1 MYNDLYGGAGEEKNP
16 VALTSSNPDSQI
28 RIDERIAVGLAALGR
43 PAYINLGRSEVLP
56 PGREVEAMRAATYDV
71 LDDAYRAGVRWIDVA
86 RSYGLSEDFLGGW
99 LADRAHPDVTVS
111 SKWGYRYVG
120 GWQLDAEVHE
130 VKEHTAERFA
140 GQWAE
145 TVELLGKSVSLYQVH
160 SLTVDSPLF
169 TDDRLIGALAELAA
183 AGVLVG
189 FSTSGPAQA
198 DAIRRAFDLEVSG
211 VPVFSAV
218 QSTWNLLEP
227 SAGPALAEARAA
239 GKRVLVKETVANGR
253 LVVEPPVALARIAQE
268 HGAGPDAVAIA
279 AVLAQD
285 WRPVAVIGPSSTAQ
299 LAENLLAVRVKLSGG
314 ELGELLALA
323 EEPAAYWRHRSCLGW
338 Y

>member
-1 MYNDLYGGAGEEKNP
+1 MTDTEIAVG
-16 VALTSSNPDSQI
+16 D
-28 RIDERIAVGLAALGR
+28 RIAVGLAALGR
-43 PAYINLGRSEVLP
+43 PAYINLGRAEALP
-56 PGREVEAMRAATYDV
+56 PGREFEAMRAATYAV
-71 LDDAYRAGVRWIDVA
+71 LDDAYGAGVRWIDVA
-86 RSYGLSEDFLGGW
+86 RSYGSSEEFLAGW
-99 LADRAHPDVTVS
+99 LADRGHADVTVS

-120 GWQLDAEVHE
+120 EWKLDAPVHE
-130 VKEHTAERFA
+130 VKEHTAARFA

-145 TVELLGKSVSLYQVH
+145 TVDLLGKAVSLYQVH

-183 AGVLVG
+183 GGVPVG

-198 DAIRRAFDLEVSG
+198 DAVRRAFELEVAG
-211 VPVFSAV
+211 TPVFSAV

-227 SAGPALAEARAA
+227 SVGPALAEAHAA

-253 LVVEPPVALARIAQE
+253 LVVEPPSPLARIARE
-268 HGAGPDAVAIA
+268 HGTGPDAVAIA

-299 LAENLLAVRVKLSGG
+299 LRENLVAAKVKPTADELA
-314 ELGELLALA
+314 ELATLA
-323 EEPAAYWRHRSCLGW
+323 EEPSAYWRHRSCLGW
-338 Y
+338 Q